1 MSWDAVGLF
10 IFLSFCF
17 PLLFHLRYVTIL
29 TLVRVRTEQKGLYT
43 ALITNEDDVKEVTF
57 ALEVQ
62 GKDFVPLKGSL
73 L

>member
-1 MSWDAVGLF
+1 M
-10 IFLSFCF
+10 
-17 PLLFHLRYVTIL
+17 FHPRYVAVL

-62 GKDFVPLKGSL
+62 GKDFVPLKTRLRNTFKSPLGPNSTEVKVN
-73 L
+73 